1 MGHSK
6 GTVTS
11 RYIHSIDSAL
21 VMAADTVSGYINGL
35 LNGAQFKQT
44 SHALDRASREAT
56 LARLFTE
63 IQGERPAEDVQDRIA
78 ASQF

>member
-11 RYIHSIDSAL
+11 RYIHAVDTAL
-21 VMAADTVSGYINGL
+21 VMAADTVAGYINGL
-35 LNGAQFKQT
+35 LNGAQFKRT
-44 SHALDRASREAT
+44 SYALDRASREAT

-63 IQGERPAEDVQDRIA
+63 IAVQPTDEAQERIA
-78 ASQF
+78 A

>member
-1 MGHSK
+1 MISCA
-6 GTVTS
+6 
-11 RYIHSIDSAL
+11 I
-21 VMAADTVSGYINGL
+21 AAAASNGL

-44 SHALDRASREAT
+44 SYALDRASREAT

-78 ASQF
+78 A